1 MGSMPKR
8 RSRRAE
14 MEVKGKEAPV
24 MYRISLKMKPERKTE
39 RRKTV
44 IVAMIWDEYIE
55 TDLRR

>member
-14 MEVKGKEAPV
+14 MEVKGREAPV
-24 MYRISLKMKPERKTE
+24 MYRINLKMKPERKTE

-44 IVAMIWDEYIE
+44 IVAMI
-55 TDLRR
+55 